1 MAYGGFKD
9 LARRAASDKVLRD
22 KGFNIIK
29 NPKYDGYQRVLA
41 SMVYKFLDET
51 SKDGSVNNE
60 VKQNEQ
66 LAEELHKAIIKKLKK
81 NKNLF
86 FI

>member
-1 MAYGGFKD
+1 
-9 LARRAASDKVLRD
+9 
-22 KGFNIIK
+22 
-29 NPKYDGYQRVLA
+29 
-41 SMVYKFLDET
+41 MVYKFLDET

-60 VKQNEQ
+60 VKPNEQ